1 MIASAFQIAGGIQI
15 NRIISENEIQCE
27 LVFPG
32 DEGWLEA
39 VAAVE
44 NFKDIPGVEPY
55 EPSIEDIRSVAEIS
69 KLQLVMKAVEAGI
82 ISTAAGLEILDG
94 KLPDELSGILEG
106 LTDFEEFEMLAKVK
120 GATLVNRLDPFVT
133 SVMAVKGIPDEVAD
147 IMFGVANTP
156 TNYSG

>member
-1 MIASAFQIAGGIQI
+1 
-15 NRIISENEIQCE
+15 
-27 LVFPG
+27 
-32 DEGWLEA
+32 
-39 VAAVE
+39 
-44 NFKDIPGVEPY
+44 
-55 EPSIEDIRSVAEIS
+55 
-69 KLQLVMKAVEAGI
+69 MKAVEAGI

-133 SVMAVKGIPDEVAD
+133 SVMAAKGIPDEVAD

>member
-1 MIASAFQIAGGIQI
+1 MIISAFQTASGIQI
-15 NRIISENEIQCE
+15 NRAISETEVHCE
-27 LVFPG
+27 MVFPG

-44 NFKDIPGVEPY
+44 NFEDVTQTEPY
-55 EPSIEDIRSVAEIS
+55 EPSIEDIRRVAEIT

-106 LTDFEEFEMLAKVK
+106 LTDFENFEMLAKVK

-133 SVMAVKGIPDEVAD
+133 SVMALKGIPDEVAD

-156 TNYSG
+156 TN

>member
-1 MIASAFQIAGGIQI
+1 MIISAFQTAGGIQI
-15 NRIISENEIQCE
+15 NRTISETEVQCE
-27 LVFPG
+27 MVFPG

-44 NFKDIPGVEPY
+44 NFEDVTQTEPY
-55 EPSIEDIRSVAEIS
+55 EPSIEDIRGVAEIT
-69 KLQLVMKAVEAGI
+69 KLQLVMKAVEADI

-106 LTDFEEFEMLAKVK
+106 LTDFEKFEMLAKVK

-133 SVMAVKGIPDEVAD
+133 SVMALKGIPDEVAD

-156 TNYSG
+156 TN

>member
-1 MIASAFQIAGGIQI
+1 MIISAFQTASGIQI
-15 NRIISENEIQCE
+15 NRTISETEVQCE
-27 LVFPG
+27 MVFPG

-44 NFKDIPGVEPY
+44 NFEDVTQTEPY
-55 EPSIEDIRSVAEIS
+55 EPSIEDIRRVAEIT

-106 LTDFEEFEMLAKVK
+106 LTDFENFEMLAKVK

-147 IMFGVANTP
+147 IIFGVTVTP
-156 TNYSG
+156 TN

>member
-1 MIASAFQIAGGIQI
+1 MIISAFQTAGGIQI
-15 NRIISENEIQCE
+15 NRVISETEVQCE
-27 LVFPG
+27 MVFPG

-44 NFKDIPGVEPY
+44 NFEDVTQTEPY
-55 EPSIEDIRSVAEIS
+55 EPSIEDIRGVAEIT
-69 KLQLVMKAVEAGI
+69 KLQLVMKAVEADI

-106 LTDFEEFEMLAKVK
+106 LTDFEKFEMLAKVK

-133 SVMAVKGIPDEVAD
+133 SVMALKGIPDEVAD

-156 TNYSG
+156 TN